1 MRATLAAIGAAADLE
16 ARPEVSGL
24 LEAFRSFKRAV

>member
-1 MRATLAAIGAAADLE
+1 MRATLAIVRAAADLE

-24 LEAFRSFKRAV
+24 LEAFRGFKGAV